1 MKKKLKD
8 RDLIAITEAFLTK
21 MNTNE
26 KRIKKLLRYSSKE
39 SREFILKRLKT
50 MPTHYHKEKKSSQI
64 MTNAFGFI
72 VGMEILNLINRTKE
86 NMVTHDKYLKGEPL
100 DEPSDE

>member
-26 KRIKKLLRYSSKE
+26 KRIKKLLRYASKE
-39 SREFILKRLKT
+39 NREFILKRLKT
-50 MPTHYHKEKKSSQI
+50 MPVHYYKEKKSSQT
-64 MTNAFGFI
+64 MVSAFGFI

-86 NMVTHDKYLKGEPL
+86 NMITHDKYLKGEPL
-100 DEPSDE
+100 NEPSNE